1 MDLGKKIMTMRNEK
15 NLSQEQLAE
24 KLNVTRQTISNWE
37 NGKFYP
43 DIDSLVNLSK
53 FFNVSLDVL
62 LSYDDKVLDYLK
74 DSTDI
79 VKSNK
84 NILYA
89 VLLNILLIIAFII
102 VGIIFNES
110 ASIIII
116 IFTVSIISFSFL
128 FYQII
133 KIYGYIYSNL
143 FSRCCFNGLSII
155 QNNNHRCKSKR
166 FKTP

>member
-53 FFNVSLDVL
+53 FFNVSVDVL

-133 KIYGYIYSNL
+133 KKI
-143 FSRCCFNGLSII
+143 
-155 QNNNHRCKSKR
+155 
-166 FKTP
+166 

>member
-1 MDLGKKIMTMRNEK
+1 M
-15 NLSQEQLAE
+15 A
-24 KLNVTRQTISNWE
+24 
-37 NGKFYP
+37 
-43 DIDSLVNLSK
+43 
-53 FFNVSLDVL
+53 LDVL

-133 KIYGYIYSNL
+133 KKI
-143 FSRCCFNGLSII
+143 
-155 QNNNHRCKSKR
+155 
-166 FKTP
+166 

>member
-1 MDLGKKIMTMRNEK
+1 MDLGKKIMTMRNKK

-53 FFNVSLDVL
+53 FLNVSLDVL

-133 KIYGYIYSNL
+133 KKI
-143 FSRCCFNGLSII
+143 
-155 QNNNHRCKSKR
+155 
-166 FKTP
+166 

>member
-116 IFTVSIISFSFL
+116 IFTVSIISFGG
-128 FYQII
+128 FYELY
-133 KIYGYIYSNL
+133 IYGYIYSNL

>member
-15 NLSQEQLAE
+15 NLSQEQSAE

-53 FFNVSLDVL
+53 FFNVSLDDL

-133 KIYGYIYSNL
+133 KKI
-143 FSRCCFNGLSII
+143 
-155 QNNNHRCKSKR
+155 
-166 FKTP
+166 

>member
-15 NLSQEQLAE
+15 NLSQEQSAE

-133 KIYGYIYSNL
+133 KKI
-143 FSRCCFNGLSII
+143 
-155 QNNNHRCKSKR
+155 
-166 FKTP
+166 

>member
-74 DSTDI
+74 DSIDI

-133 KIYGYIYSNL
+133 KKI
-143 FSRCCFNGLSII
+143 
-155 QNNNHRCKSKR
+155 
-166 FKTP
+166 

>member
-43 DIDSLVNLSK
+43 DIDSLVNISK
-53 FFNVSLDVL
+53 FFNVSLDDL

-133 KIYGYIYSNL
+133 KKI
-143 FSRCCFNGLSII
+143 
-155 QNNNHRCKSKR
+155 
-166 FKTP
+166 